1 MPKYI
6 DDTMYLVVYIAGVI
20 AIVGMLGMFWLGRQT
35 MKNDC
40 HNNLEWCK
48 ERPGKRMDALDMALL
63 NRSYEK

>member
-20 AIVGMLGMFWLGRQT
+20 ALVGMLGMFWLGRQT

-40 HNNLEWCK
+40 YNKLEWCK
-48 ERPGKRMDALDMALL
+48 ERADKKMDAIDWALL
-63 NRSYEK
+63 NRSLK